1 MPPIDRLLIVAHDP
15 AGTRSGTACARQP
28 MTAVIMRCEV
38 SAAQP
43 ATGWGTIALRKVV
56 SGITKSRGAN
66 MPELSDTSGQM
77 CFSATAHED
86 TVAEYTLFIGPVHG
100 SELPVKST
108 VSCWP
113 RTVTATSIR
122 SGTS

>member
-1 MPPIDRLLIVAHDP
+1 MTYGSPSASTPPTDRFLIVAHVP

-28 MTAVIMRCEV
+28 MTAVMMRCDV

-43 ATGWGTIALRKVV
+43 ATGWGTAALRKVV
-56 SGITKSRGAN
+56 SGTTKSRGAN

-86 TVAEYTLFIGPVHG
+86 TVAAYTLFIAPAHG
-100 SELPVKST
+100 RELPVKST
-108 VSCWP
+108 VSC
-113 RTVTATSIR
+113 
-122 SGTS
+122 

>member
-1 MPPIDRLLIVAHDP
+1 MVAHAP
-15 AGTRSGTACARQP
+15 AGTRSGTACERQP
-28 MTAVIMRCEV
+28 ITAVMMRCEV

-43 ATGWGTIALRKVV
+43 ATGRGAVAFRKVV
-56 SGITKSRGAN
+56 SGITKSKGAN

-86 TVAEYTLFIGPVHG
+86 TVAAYTLFIGPVHG

-108 VSCWP
+108 VSRWP
-113 RTVTATSIR
+113 RTVTATS
-122 SGTS
+122 